1 MGVWTSLYKRED
13 RQDKKNYRPITT
25 LTAVDKIFEHLLH
38 RQVSEHYKQNLYH
51 KMTAYRKKNSCETT
65 LLRHVE
71 DWKKAIDSK
80 DQVLA
85 LSMDMTKAFDSL
97 CPASIVKKLEAYGF
111 SNEALELMRSFFH
124 KRANRI
130 KIGGTTSTWKKM
142 IRGCPQGSSFGPMLW
157 NIFQNDMA
165 FHVKNSNLSMYADD
179 HQLYI
184 TGRNI

>member
-1 MGVWTSLYKRED
+1 MDVWTPLYKRED
-13 RQDKKNYRPITT
+13 RQGRKNYRPITT
-25 LTAVDKIFEHLLH
+25 LTAIDKIFEHLLH
-38 RQVSEHYKQNLYH
+38 RQVSEHYKQSLYH
-51 KMTAYRKKNSCETT
+51 KMTAHTKNSCETT
-65 LLRHVE
+65 LLRHVD

-165 FHVKNSNLSMYADD
+165 FHVKNSNLSMYCMRTTTNS
-179 HQLYI
+179 I
-184 TGRNI
+184 